1 MRRRKA
7 ILELALHQQEG
18 KEAEL
23 VLQQRSHHRRHRH
36 SRPHIIPRAG
46 KEFLH
51 MSLKGGKT
59 YVAMNFIWSHLD
71 CSIEYFQLPDLR
83 RDLHHMSLRGLHA
96 PRIE

>member
-1 MRRRKA
+1 
-7 ILELALHQQEG
+7 
-18 KEAEL
+18 
-23 VLQQRSHHRRHRH
+23 
-36 SRPHIIPRAG
+36 
-46 KEFLH
+46 

-83 RDLHHMSLRGLHA
+83 RDLHHMSLRDPHA